1 MTGTSL
7 DALAGASHSCTIQVA
22 LTYSVQSLIEL
33 HIYIYIH
40 AYIYANMCSVIIH
53 VIQCHIICSCKGT
66 PKNKMASLYY
76 PLLMQ
81 GDVPYLMHL
90 QHGVVRIPMLGTQLS
105 TKHPAILDSVSKM
118 RLITMHVSW
127 RTVLLLQQTCTFLA
141 AEHPNKKIWVG
152 TSLGNVPKN
161 CPTPIITCHKLYRY
175 HFAN

>member
-105 TKHPAILDSVSKM
+105 TKHPA
-118 RLITMHVSW
+118 TH
-127 RTVLLLQQTCTFLA
+127 
-141 AEHPNKKIWVG
+141 
-152 TSLGNVPKN
+152 LGQCEQDEVDYYACELKN
-161 CPTPIITCHKLYRY
+161 SSPVT
-175 HFAN
+175 ANLHIPGS